1 MKLIARILAMLA
13 AALVVVGITF
23 AISQTSFA
31 QSAMPSMPDRAALVQ
46 SSTTQSSSGTSSTL
60 AASATPQHGPDGDH
74 GGQGLSL
81 FGAIALLQNVVV
93 VGAIVALVSFAKWLW
108 ARIGGKSDKG
118 KRKRMPAAPS
128 AT

>member
-1 MKLIARILAMLA
+1 MKHIAHILAILA

-31 QSAMPSMPDRAALVQ
+31 QNTMPSMPDRAAFAQQ
-46 SSTTQSSSGTSSTL
+46 SGTTQASS
-60 AASATPQHGPDGDH
+60 ASAAPQRHGPDGDH
-74 GGQGLSL
+74 GGQGMSL

-108 ARIGGKSDKG
+108 SKLGGKRDKG
-118 KRKRMPAAPS
+118 KRKRMPVVSS